1 MHCKETTRSLLQ
13 KYDAGSYDD
22 FLQHLLAVVPRR
34 NVLVL
39 NYADALGTPGSTR
52 STLRQITR
60 HYGGPILDR
69 TTSFPHTNTKV
80 GAPAWPP
87 PGPPPPPPPAYRR
100 SVRRAS
106 TSSKRYTLT
115 ATHKPPAAAARRFLS
130 WCGWTR
136 KLPPSL

>member
-1 MHCKETTRSLLQ
+1 MPAACPLQYNHNRHPGERTHGAPWDTCATEAWGGSQFAGYVRCKEATRSLLQ

-80 GAPAWPP
+80 GAPACPP
-87 PGPPPPPPPAYRR
+87 PFPRPPPHP
-100 SVRRAS
+100 
-106 TSSKRYTLT
+106 L
-115 ATHKPPAAAARRFLS
+115 
-130 WCGWTR
+130 
-136 KLPPSL
+136 